1 MYLEGCKLLKNV
13 YRLSIELT
21 NHKLSSMVVKRF
33 ASSKLSR
40 RFIPSFAKVYN
51 INTEEMKDDIQ
62 TFPTLQQFFI
72 RNLKP
77 NVRPI
82 DSGKSSVV
90 SPVDAVVEK
99 KGAIT
104 DDLQFRAKG
113 IDYSVEEMLSDSEL
127 APKYIGGTY
136 MVLYLSPSHYHKIH
150 TPISGNITRQ
160 WTLGGKSY
168 PVNQL
173 GLKYGKEPLAKN
185 YRRLTEIEHDG
196 KHVVVVKVGA
206 MFVNSIE
213 LTHESEQ
220 LVKGEEMAYFSFGST
235 VILLFEKRSFEMDES
250 IKEKDE
256 VKVGQK
262 IGTWLS

>member
-1 MYLEGCKLLKNV
+1 MLKNV

-21 NHKLSSMVVKRF
+21 NHKLSSMAVKRF
-33 ASSKLSR
+33 ASSKLSK

-51 INTEEMKDDIQ
+51 INIEEMQEKID

-72 RNLKP
+72 RSLKP
-77 NVRPI
+77 TVRPI
-82 DSGKSSVV
+82 DSGKNSVV

-99 KGAIT
+99 TGAIT
-104 DDLQFRAKG
+104 DDLLLTAKG
-113 IDYSVEEMLSDSEL
+113 IDYSVGEMLSDPEIAS
-127 APKYIGGTY
+127 KYMGGSY

-150 TPISGNITRQ
+150 TPITGNVTKQ

-168 PVNQL
+168 PVNQM

-185 YRRLTEIEHDG
+185 YRRLTEIENSG

-235 VILLFEKRSFEMDES
+235 VILLFEKNGFVMDEM
-250 IKEKDE
+250 IKEKEE

>member
-1 MYLEGCKLLKNV
+1 MLKNL

-21 NHKLSSMVVKRF
+21 NHKYSSMAVKRF
-33 ASSKLSR
+33 ASSKMSK
-40 RFIPSFAKVYN
+40 RFIPSFASVYK
-51 INTEEMKDDIQ
+51 INTEEMQEEIH

-72 RNLKP
+72 RSLKP
-77 NVRPI
+77 SVRPI
-82 DSGKSSVV
+82 NQELDSVV

-99 KGAIT
+99 MGSIT
-104 DDLQFRAKG
+104 NDLQMRAKG
-113 IDYSVEEMLSDSEL
+113 INYSIEEMLSDEQI
-127 APKYIGGTY
+127 APKYMGGTY

-150 TPISGNITRQ
+150 SPISGEVTKQ

-185 YRRLTEIEHDG
+185 YRRLTEIEHNK
-196 KHVVVVKVGA
+196 KHVALVKVGA

-213 LTHESEQ
+213 LTHTTST
-220 LVKGEEMAYFSFGST
+220 LSKGEEMAYFSFGST
-235 VILLFEKRSFEMDES
+235 VILLFEKNAFQLDPI
-250 IKEKDE
+250 IKEKQE

-262 IGTWLS
+262 IGKWLS

>member
-1 MYLEGCKLLKNV
+1 MLRSV

-21 NHKLSSMVVKRF
+21 NHKLSSMAVKRF
-33 ASSKLSR
+33 ASSKLSKR
-40 RFIPSFAKVYN
+40 VIPSFAKVYN
-51 INTEEMKDDIQ
+51 INIDEMQDKMDS
-62 TFPTLQQFFI
+62 FPTLQQFFI
-72 RNLKP
+72 RSLKP
-77 NVRPI
+77 NARPI
-82 DSGKSSVV
+82 DSGKTSVV

-99 KGAIT
+99 TGAIT
-104 DDLQFRAKG
+104 DDLLLTAKG
-113 IDYSVEEMLSDSEL
+113 IDYSVGEMLSDPSL
-127 APKYIGGTY
+127 AQKYMGGSY

-150 TPISGNITRQ
+150 TPISGTVQKQ

-185 YRRLTEIEHDG
+185 YRRLTEIENGG

-235 VILLFEKRSFEMDES
+235 VILLFEKNGFVMDET
-250 IKEKDE
+250 IKEKEE

>member
-1 MYLEGCKLLKNV
+1 MLKNV

-21 NHKLSSMVVKRF
+21 NHKLSSMAVKRF
-33 ASSKLSR
+33 ASSKLSK

-51 INTEEMKDDIQ
+51 INTEEMQDKMES
-62 TFPTLQQFFI
+62 FPTLQQFFI
-72 RNLKP
+72 RSLKP

-82 DSGKSSVV
+82 DSGKNSVV

-99 KGAIT
+99 TGAIT
-104 DDLQFRAKG
+104 NDLLLTAKG
-113 IDYSVEEMLSDSEL
+113 IDYSVGEMLSDPDL
-127 APKYIGGTY
+127 AKKYMGGSY

-150 TPISGNITRQ
+150 TPISGNVTKQ

-168 PVNQL
+168 PVNQM

-185 YRRLTEIEHDG
+185 YRRLTEIENEG

-213 LTHESEQ
+213 LTHESDQ

-235 VILLFEKRSFEMDES
+235 VILLFEKNGFVMDET
-250 IKEKDE
+250 IKEKEE
-256 VKVGQK
+256 VKVGQR

>member
-1 MYLEGCKLLKNV
+1 MLKSI
-13 YRLSIELT
+13 YRLAIELT
-21 NHKLSSMVVKRF
+21 NHKFTSMAVKHF
-33 ASSKLSR
+33 ASSKLSK

-51 INTEEMKDDIQ
+51 INTEEMQEKMD

-77 NVRPI
+77 HVRPI
-82 DSGKSSVV
+82 DSGKHSVV
-90 SPVDAVVEK
+90 SPVDAVIEK
-99 KGAIT
+99 KGEIT
-104 DDLQFRAKG
+104 QSLQLRAKG
-113 IDYSVEEMLSDSEL
+113 IDYSVGEMLSDPEL
-127 APKYIGGTY
+127 AKKYMGGSY

-150 TPISGNITRQ
+150 TPISGNVTKQ

-168 PVNQL
+168 PVNQM

-235 VILLFEKRSFEMDES
+235 VILLFEKEGFMMDDTL
-250 IKEKDE
+250 KEKEE
-256 VKVGQK
+256 VKVGQR

>member
-1 MYLEGCKLLKNV
+1 MLKNV

-21 NHKLSSMVVKRF
+21 NHKLSSMAVKRF
-33 ASSKLSR
+33 ASSKLSK

-51 INTEEMKDDIQ
+51 INTEEMQEKIDS
-62 TFPTLQQFFI
+62 FPTLQQFFI
-72 RNLKP
+72 RSLKP

-82 DSGKSSVV
+82 DSSKNSVV

-99 KGAIT
+99 TGAIT
-104 DDLQFRAKG
+104 DDLLLTAKG
-113 IDYSVEEMLSDSEL
+113 IDYSVGEMLSDPDL
-127 APKYIGGTY
+127 AQKYMGGFY

-150 TPISGNITRQ
+150 TPISGIVTKQ

-168 PVNQL
+168 PVNQM

-185 YRRLTEIEHDG
+185 YRRLTEIENSG

-213 LTHESEQ
+213 LTHKSEQ

-235 VILLFEKRSFEMDES
+235 VILLFEKNGFVMDEM
-250 IKEKDE
+250 IKEKEE
-256 VKVGQK
+256 VLVGQK